1 MILFNQ
7 ISLNRTI
14 SLALFVTPSIFKSV
28 LLFFVDMLRER
39 QFCAEI
45 VKAGN
50 FLFELLSKG
59 FRFSF
64 KTSAAEECAR
74 TA

>member
-1 MILFNQ
+1 
-7 ISLNRTI
+7 
-14 SLALFVTPSIFKSV
+14 
-28 LLFFVDMLRER
+28 MLRER

-45 VKAGN
+45 VRAGN

-59 FRFSF
+59 FGFSF
-64 KTSAAEECAR
+64 KTSAAGECAR

>member
-1 MILFNQ
+1 
-7 ISLNRTI
+7 
-14 SLALFVTPSIFKSV
+14 
-28 LLFFVDMLRER
+28 MLRER

-45 VKAGN
+45 VRAGN

-59 FRFSF
+59 LGFSF
-64 KTSAAEECAR
+64 KTSAAKECAS